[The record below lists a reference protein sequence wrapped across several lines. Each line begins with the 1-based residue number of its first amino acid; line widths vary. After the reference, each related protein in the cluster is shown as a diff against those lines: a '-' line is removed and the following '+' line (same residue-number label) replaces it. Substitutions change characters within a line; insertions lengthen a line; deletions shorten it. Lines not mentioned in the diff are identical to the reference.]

1 MENANDMLHAGFLH
15 ESAVDAARAVSTDGF
30 NPPFAAHRVEN
41 LRSNGAPLKMLD
53 ESGTAA
59 FAYGHCFIGGLPRR
73 KRSGEIFE
81 RYRAMLVA
89 RNGEARTEEIL
100 SVDRHLNVMY
110 PNLLTNGLFGQLKI
124 IYPVAADVTDI
135 VAYPVRLKGA
145 PPEVFHATVNF
156 VNNANSAAGLALADD
171 LEIYRRCQEG
181 YADEAMEWIDFG
193 RGYGLEQARNDGGQ
207 AAPGT
212 HELPMRNQYQ
222 AWLAYMTAEA

>member
-1 MENANDMLHAGFLH
+1 
-15 ESAVDAARAVSTDGF
+15 
-30 NPPFAAHRVEN
+30 
-41 LRSNGAPLKMLD
+41 
-53 ESGTAA
+53 
-59 FAYGHCFIGGLPRR
+59 
-73 KRSGEIFE
+73 
-81 RYRAMLVA
+81 
-89 RNGEARTEEIL
+89 
-100 SVDRHLNVMY
+100 MY